1 MHAARAAQI
10 GVTGTAMD
18 YVFLAFGGF
27 LIGVVVAAPIGPV
40 NLICIRRALAHGP
53 LRGFFSGLGAAL
65 GDGVFAAVTM
75 FGLTAVDQWI
85 RGYAELLTLVS
96 GLILIGFGVY
106 IFRSWTVF
114 SADANVGV
122 TDTSATN
129 LAGTMASTFVL
140 CMTNPATFI
149 GVAALLTGLGGLIEA
164 EAAVLGAT
172 ITVMGVV
179 VGSTG
184 WWFAITTITGVFHR
198 RINPAVMRQINHWM
212 GIAVMTFGAIMLG
225 DFFFQFY

>member
-1 MHAARAAQI
+1 
-10 GVTGTAMD
+10 MD
-18 YVFLAFGGF
+18 YVFLAIGGTF
-27 LIGVVVAAPIGPV
+27 IGVLVAAPIGPV

-75 FGLTAVDQWI
+75 FGLTAVEQWI
-85 RGYAELLTLVS
+85 RGYVEMLSLGG

-122 TDTSATN
+122 TDASATT
-129 LAGTMASTFVL
+129 LAGTIASTFVL
-140 CMTNPATFI
+140 CIANPATFI
-149 GVAALLTGLGGLIEA
+149 GVAALLTGLGGLIEV
-164 EAAVLGAT
+164 EAVFLGAT
-172 ITVMGVV
+172 ITVLGVV
-179 VGSTG
+179 AGSTG

-198 RINPAVMRQINHWM
+198 RINPAVMRRINHWM
-212 GIAVMTFGAIMLG
+212 GIAVMTFGAIVLG